1 MRVKP
6 RNWARFRSIR
16 AFPGRSTPCVTRT
29 RTALLAATLLAIA
42 LPMTAYAD
50 GRLEPPVPVRTVS
63 PNFPS
68 DLHDKGISGVVM
80 VNVLIDQQGN
90 PQDLKVAKSSN
101 SEFEE
106 PALEALKKWKFK
118 PAERDG
124 SAVALRVVIPIRF
137 SADD

>member
-1 MRVKP
+1 MKIPAYVL
-6 RNWARFRSIR
+6 
-16 AFPGRSTPCVTRT
+16 AF
-29 RTALLAATLLAIA
+29 AAFA
-42 LPMTAYAD
+42 LPAAALAD
-50 GRLEPPVPVRTVS
+50 SRIEPPVPVRTVS
-63 PNFPS
+63 PSFPN

-90 PQDLKVAKSSN
+90 PQDLKVARSSN
-101 SEFEE
+101 SEFEG

>member
-1 MRVKP
+1 MKIP
-6 RNWARFRSIR
+6 
-16 AFPGRSTPCVTRT
+16 AFV
-29 RTALLAATLLAIA
+29 LAFAAIA
-42 LPMTAYAD
+42 LPATALAD
-50 GRLEPPVPVRTVS
+50 SRVEPPVPVRIIS
-63 PNFPS
+63 PSFPN

-90 PQDLKVAKSSN
+90 PQDLKVARSSN

-106 PALEALKKWKFK
+106 PALEALRKWKFK

-124 SAVALRVVIPIRF
+124 SAVSLRVVIPIRF

>member
-1 MRVKP
+1 V
-6 RNWARFRSIR
+6 A
-16 AFPGRSTPCVTRT
+16 
-29 RTALLAATLLAIA
+29 LAAMA
-42 LPMTAYAD
+42 LPTASSAD
-50 GRLEPPVPVRTVS
+50 SRVEPPVPVRIVS
-63 PNFPS
+63 PSFPN

-80 VNVLIDQQGN
+80 VNVLIDTQGN

-124 SAVALRVVIPIRF
+124 SIVALRVVIPIRF